1 MTRTQREATL
11 SLLGPMQGGGLSQGE
26 SRHGPNAWPRPAG
39 GEPGPG
45 QGLGPAPSQ
54 DSQAMS
60 ASQQEPCGSSSDPAG
75 GEWGSRA
82 PQKATNS
89 TCHSTAGMHTSLQF
103 SPPSMGVGRGQRE
116 ASDQPPVATCSSH
129 LPTAPR
135 DGADRRWHREGLHP
149 RVLRNRPPPARLPE
163 LRLLNDRGAPE
174 TPTQSPRYTPQPSA
188 PCSVPDAGVTSRD
201 PRHGTLSW

>member
-60 ASQQEPCGSSSDPAG
+60 ASQQKPCAGSGAPGHLRKPQIQPAI
-75 GEWGSRA
+75 
-82 PQKATNS
+82 Q
-89 TCHSTAGMHTSLQF
+89 LQGCTRPF
-103 SPPSMGVGRGQRE
+103 
-116 ASDQPPVATCSSH
+116 SSH
-129 LPTAPR
+129 LQAWGWDGGKGKPQTNLLWPPAPPTCPQLRGTVPTDAGTGR
-135 DGADRRWHREGLHP
+135 DSTHGCSETD
-149 RVLRNRPPPARLPE
+149 RPPHACRSCACSTTAVPLKRQPSPPGTRPSHQPHAVCQMQGSPR
-163 LRLLNDRGAPE
+163 E
-174 TPTQSPRYTPQPSA
+174 TPGMVL
-188 PCSVPDAGVTSRD
+188 CHGD
-201 PRHGTLSW
+201 PW